1 MTDRVFQDYTSFGV
15 SSRYAVVEFYL
26 SPLLCGITVNVAER
40 IGSLDRQ
47 NASFNMT
54 AEEAT
59 ALKEFLIRKGY

>member
-1 MTDRVFQDYTSFGV
+1 MTDRVFQDYTSFEV
-15 SSRYAVVEFYL
+15 SNRYANVEFYL
-26 SPLLCGITVNVAER
+26 FESREVKVNVTE
-40 IGSLDRQ
+40 GSGSWDSQ

>member
-1 MTDRVFQDYTSFGV
+1 MTDSIFEDQTSFEV
-15 SSRYAVVEFYL
+15 SSRHSSVEFYL
-26 SPLLCGITVNVAER
+26 FESREVKVNVTEG
-40 IGSLDRQ
+40 GSTYESQ